1 MCGWSEEGGAGKI
14 VEGMRCCGVACVYDA
29 DYGHGACDEDE
40 EAGAHKVDAVCS
52 SHALAGFGTI
62 TSCLGA
68 FQSQWGI

>member
-1 MCGWSEEGGAGKI
+1 MT
-14 VEGMRCCGVACVYDA
+14 CVHDA

-52 SHALAGFGTI
+52 SHALAGI
-62 TSCLGA
+62 CPVTSCLGA